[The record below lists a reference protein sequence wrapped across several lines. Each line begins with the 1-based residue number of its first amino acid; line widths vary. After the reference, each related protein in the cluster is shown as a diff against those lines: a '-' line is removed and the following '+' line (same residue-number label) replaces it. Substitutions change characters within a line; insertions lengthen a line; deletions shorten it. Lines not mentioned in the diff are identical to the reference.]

1 MVWRNVF
8 LNLLKC
14 SAWLSLLKPNKIYQ
28 QFSSPLY
35 RNSDVLGEM
44 LDVLSFWM
52 EKGCDGFRMDAVM

>member
-1 MVWRNVF
+1 M
-8 LNLLKC
+8 LEC

>member
-1 MVWRNVF
+1 MWRNIF

-14 SAWLSLLKPNKIYQ
+14 SAWLSLLKLNNIYQ
-28 QFSSPLY
+28 QLYSPLY

-52 EKGCDGFRMDAVM
+52 EKGCDDFRMEAVM